1 METLQAIQTRK
12 SVRDFLDTPIEE
24 EKIELL
30 MKAAMA
36 APSAMNSQP
45 WEFVIVESEEK
56 KDAVRKAMPF
66 GKYKSAIIV
75 LPCVRETSTIPVQHD
90 LAYCDLG
97 AASENILLAAHD
109 LGLGAVWCAVYPNK
123 LLMKA
128 IKKAADLPAG
138 LTPFSALY
146 IGYPG
151 TNDKS
156 KVKDKYD
163 VKRVKR
169 I

>member
-12 SVRDFLDTPIEE
+12 SVRDFLDKPIEE
-24 EKIELL
+24 EKIEIL
-30 MKAAMA
+30 MKAAMS
-36 APSAMNSQP
+36 APSAMNTQP

-56 KDAVRKAMPF
+56 KEAVRKAMPF

-75 LPCVRETSTIPVQHD
+75 IPCVKEVSTVPIQHD

-109 LGLGAVWCAVYPNK
+109 LGLGGVWCAVYPSK
-123 LLMKA
+123 LLIKA
-128 IKKAADLPAG
+128 VKKAADIPAG

-146 IGYPG
+146 IGYPSDK
-151 TNDKS
+151 DKS
-156 KVKDKYD
+156 KVKDKYNP
-163 VKRVKR
+163 KRVR
-169 I
+169 RV

>member
-56 KDAVRKAMPF
+56 KA
-66 GKYKSAIIV
+66 
-75 LPCVRETSTIPVQHD
+75 E
-90 LAYCDLG
+90 
-97 AASENILLAAHD
+97 
-109 LGLGAVWCAVYPNK
+109 
-123 LLMKA
+123 
-128 IKKAADLPAG
+128 
-138 LTPFSALY
+138 
-146 IGYPG
+146 
-151 TNDKS
+151 
-156 KVKDKYD
+156 
-163 VKRVKR
+163 
-169 I
+169 